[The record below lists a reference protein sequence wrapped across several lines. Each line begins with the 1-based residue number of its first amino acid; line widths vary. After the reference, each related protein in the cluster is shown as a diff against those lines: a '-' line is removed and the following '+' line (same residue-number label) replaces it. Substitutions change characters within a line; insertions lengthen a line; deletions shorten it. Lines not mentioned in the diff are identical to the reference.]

1 MNNSYIDGYHYNK
14 FQSLGVNNN
23 SLDINNSYLYR
34 LHMKML
40 GDKFFAVFD
49 IENMPPSFSK
59 RLIFNAVFL
68 GGVACVFDDE
78 KYGLMCQPCT
88 FRDVTVNYEPAYA
101 VVSNPY
107 AQIVDDSLKIGEDCE
122 LIHFDL
128 NYCSIVDYLDYFAT
142 LKAQLTS
149 VLINQSR
156 TLENPYI
163 FACENPKIANSFKS
177 LATKVSNGDPFI
189 FADKNLFTID
199 GKLNMELFNKELSKN
214 FIMDKV
220 VEIIDDIEQEFLQT
234 IGVPRMYF
242 KKKERMTDDEV
253 NKNDSN
259 TSLLRDY
266 WLDNLNECCEK
277 INSRFNIDMKF
288 KVSEN
293 VVNGGEANV
302 STQPTDNL
310 L

>member
-1 MNNSYIDGYHYNK
+1 MNK
-14 FQSLGVNNN
+14 FINGFDYMAWQSLGVNNN
-23 SLDINNSYLYR
+23 SLDINNTYLYR
-34 LHMKML
+34 WHFKNLL
-40 GDKFFAVFD
+40 DKFYAVFD

-59 RLIFNAVFL
+59 RLIFNAVFI

-101 VVSNPY
+101 IVSNPY
-107 AQIVDDSLKIGEDCE
+107 AQIVDYSLKIGEDCE
-122 LIHFDL
+122 LLHFDI
-128 NYCSIVDYLDYFAT
+128 NYCSIVEYMDYFAT
-142 LKAQLTS
+142 LKAQLTG
-149 VLINQSR
+149 VMINQSR

-163 FACENPKIANSFKS
+163 FACENSKIAESFKKM
-177 LATKVSNGDPFI
+177 ATKISEGDPFI
-189 FADKNLFTID
+189 FADKNLFTVD

-220 VEIIDDIEQEFLQT
+220 VEIIDDLEQEFLQT

-266 WLDNLNECCEK
+266 WLDTLNESCEK
-277 INSRFNIDMKF
+277 INNMFNTNMSF

-293 VVNGGEANV
+293 VVNGGESNV
-302 STQPTDNL
+302 ATQPTENL

>member
-1 MNNSYIDGYHYNK
+1 MNK
-14 FQSLGVNNN
+14 FINGFDYMAWQSLGVNNN
-23 SLDINNSYLYR
+23 SLDINNTYLYR
-34 LHMKML
+34 WHFKNLL
-40 GDKFFAVFD
+40 DKFYAVFD

-68 GGVACVFDDE
+68 SGVACVFDDE

-88 FRDVTVNYEPAYA
+88 FLDVTVNYEPAYA
-101 VVSNPY
+101 IVSNPY

-122 LIHFDL
+122 LLHFDI
-128 NYCSIVDYLDYFAT
+128 NYCSIVDYIDYFAT
-142 LKAQLTS
+142 LKAQLTG
-149 VLINQSR
+149 VMINQSR

-163 FACENPKIANSFKS
+163 FACENPKIAESFKKM
-177 LATKVSNGDPFI
+177 ATKISEGDPFI
-189 FADKNLFTID
+189 FADKNLFTVD
-199 GKLNMELFNKELSKN
+199 GKLNMELFNKELGKN

-220 VEIIDDIEQEFLQT
+220 VEIIDDLEQEFLQT

-266 WLDNLNECCEK
+266 WLDTLNECCEK
-277 INSRFNIDMKF
+277 INNMFNTSMSF

-293 VVNGGEANV
+293 IVNGGESNV
-302 STQPTDNL
+302 ATQPTENL

>member
-1 MNNSYIDGYHYNK
+1 MNK
-14 FQSLGVNNN
+14 FINGFDYMAWQSLGVNNN
-23 SLDINNSYLYR
+23 SLDINNTYLYR
-34 LHMKML
+34 WHFKNAL
-40 GDKFFAVFD
+40 DKFYAVFD

-59 RLIFNAVFL
+59 RLIFNAVFI
-68 GGVACVFDDE
+68 GGVACAFDDD

-88 FRDVTVNYEPAYA
+88 FRDVTVNYEPAFA

-107 AQIVDDSLKIGEDCE
+107 AQIVNDDLKIGKDCE
-122 LIHFDL
+122 LLHFDL

-142 LKAQLTS
+142 LKAQLAS
-149 VLINQSR
+149 VIINQSR

-163 FACENPKIANSFKS
+163 FTCENPKIAESFKKI
-177 LATKVSNGDPFI
+177 ATKISEGDPFI
-189 FADKNLFTID
+189 FADKNLFTVD
-199 GKLNMELFNKELSKN
+199 GKLNMELFNKELGKN

-220 VEIIDDIEQEFLQT
+220 VEIIDDLEQEFLQT

-266 WLDNLNECCEK
+266 WLDTLNESCEK
-277 INSRFNIDMKF
+277 INNMFNTDMSF

-293 VVNGGEANV
+293 VVNGGESNV
-302 STQPTDNL
+302 ATQPTENL